1 MNEAGTPTQ
10 DRVAQLTP
18 VAPAGEHP
26 LAMASGASR
35 DRRPIWFILVGAV
48 VGVALGILVSV
59 TTDVPF
65 APEVGLLLGAL
76 AGWLWV
82 AGLRR

>member
-1 MNEAGTPTQ
+1 L
-10 DRVAQLTP
+10 R
-18 VAPAGEHP
+18 
-26 LAMASGASR
+26 MASGASR
-35 DRRPIWFILVGAV
+35 DRRPIWFALTGAV

-76 AGWLWV
+76 AGWLWA